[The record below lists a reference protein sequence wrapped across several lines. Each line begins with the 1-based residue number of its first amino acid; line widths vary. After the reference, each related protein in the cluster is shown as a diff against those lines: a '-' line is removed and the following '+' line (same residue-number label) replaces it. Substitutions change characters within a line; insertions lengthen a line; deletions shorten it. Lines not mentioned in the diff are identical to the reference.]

1 MQYFINTAVLAP
13 LLVVLSLIAVVWIL
27 FRAVYGFYFSPLRH
41 IPGSV
46 VSRITAKRTELCTI
60 FGRMSQLGKC
70 DFEKYGDVFIVTPDA
85 VAISNPDDIRM
96 VLSHPGIAKAN
107 YYKILRFTGIDNTVS
122 TQDFELANTRH
133 RQLAPFFKSG
143 YLAKMEATIMEH
155 GIAISGT
162 GEINYCNDF
171 LFAAFDTIGT
181 LVYGRQI
188 DELSTN
194 NAKTAKWIDSTVTYI
209 GIRSMIQLV
218 LKYPFSLLMRPWE
231 SRYNKLSSYTH
242 ASINQRKADLAE
254 GKEKPADLLQ
264 AFIDA
269 EDPESKV
276 RMSHGQIHGEC
287 VLMML
292 AGSDTTSHTISWTV
306 HFLMLYPHIYA
317 KAVAEVRSAFAP
329 EHTITNSECR
339 THLPFIEA
347 CLLESLRLAPV
358 TGGLLPRAAPKGGI
372 HIQGHFI
379 PEGTAMFVNLAV
391 ANHHEEF
398 WKRPH
403 EYNPMRFIDDVKARH
418 NVLTFSHGRRTCPGK
433 NLAMWEM
440 LTILANVL
448 KDYDMK
454 LPADYTHLG
463 PNITDKHG
471 YPRQMDSQQYIVVK
485 PVDAERD
492 CRLLIT
498 KHVPSSAK
506 KQ

>member
-1 MQYFINTAVLAP
+1 M
-13 LLVVLSLIAVVWIL
+13 
-27 FRAVYGFYFSPLRH
+27 
-41 IPGSV
+41 
-46 VSRITAKRTELCTI
+46 SRL
-60 FGRMSQLGKC
+60 GRC

-107 YYKILRFTGIDNTVS
+107 YYKILRFTGMDNTVS

-155 GIAISGT
+155 GIASIKAKWDRVIAESISGT

-242 ASINQRKADLAE
+242 ASINQRKADLAG

-292 AGSDTTSHTISWTV
+292 AG
-306 HFLMLYPHIYA
+306 
-317 KAVAEVRSAFAP
+317 
-329 EHTITNSECR
+329 
-339 THLPFIEA
+339 
-347 CLLESLRLAPV
+347 
-358 TGGLLPRAAPKGGI
+358 
-372 HIQGHFI
+372 
-379 PEGTAMFVNLAV
+379 
-391 ANHHEEF
+391 
-398 WKRPH
+398 
-403 EYNPMRFIDDVKARH
+403 
-418 NVLTFSHGRRTCPGK
+418 
-433 NLAMWEM
+433 
-440 LTILANVL
+440 
-448 KDYDMK
+448 
-454 LPADYTHLG
+454 
-463 PNITDKHG
+463 
-471 YPRQMDSQQYIVVK
+471 
-485 PVDAERD
+485 
-492 CRLLIT
+492 
-498 KHVPSSAK
+498 
-506 KQ
+506 